1 MQKPKSLMKKLLVA
15 LFHASFA
22 FGSIGLFFAGFGR
35 GTEETALYW
44 LAALGLLSIG
54 QLVGKQSE
62 KS

>member
-1 MQKPKSLMKKLLVA
+1 MKKLLVA